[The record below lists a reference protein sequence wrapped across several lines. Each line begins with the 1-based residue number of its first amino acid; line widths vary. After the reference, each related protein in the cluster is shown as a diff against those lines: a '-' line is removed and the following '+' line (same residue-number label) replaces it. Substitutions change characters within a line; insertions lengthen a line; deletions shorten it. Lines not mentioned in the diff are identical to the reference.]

1 MGPHRILQNRKGYVT
16 ETVFDAAS
24 GRFVDRPFP
33 SPDTKMTHAPSRPA
47 PSPTADAMRQ
57 TLASVETRMINAHA
71 SHLGYPYNLTQ
82 GAGTPPGLA
91 RFLINNLGDPYVGSH
106 FASEVCDLE
115 REVIDWMKLQWDC
128 DDPASFWGSV
138 GACGTEGN
146 LWAMYLGREAFPKAM
161 LIHSAE
167 AHYSI
172 PKAARILRIRAE
184 SVACTPDGAIDLD
197 ALSLVLG
204 RQKLGHGVILALTCG
219 TTVKGAHDDIAGAA
233 AQLEAAGFSAQRRFV
248 NVDGALNAMVLP
260 FLDGVD
266 PRQRPTFRHGID
278 SISTSGHKM
287 IGCPM
292 PCGILVARRSHVARV
307 SRAVAYLRSDD
318 TTLMGSRNGHAVLEL
333 WVRLF
338 SHGAEGFRRDATTC
352 LHRAHWLADALRMA
366 GVPVLHNPHALT
378 ILFPEP
384 EERIVRHYQ
393 LSCADGQA
401 HAIVMPNVTQERV
414 GSFAVD
420 YLRWWTMLGAARGNA
435 PARVSHMQNASVLAR
450 LD

>member
-1 MGPHRILQNRKGYVT
+1 MGPHRILHNRKGYVT

-24 GRFVDRPFP
+24 GRFVNRPFP
-33 SPDTKMTHAPSRPA
+33 SPDTNMSQAPSRLA
-47 PSPTADAMRQ
+47 LDPTADAMQQ

-82 GAGTPPGLA
+82 GAGAPPDLA

-106 FASEVCDLE
+106 YASEVCDLE
-115 REVIDWMKLQWDC
+115 REVIDWIKRLWDC
-128 DDPASFWGSV
+128 DDPAGFWGSV
-138 GACGTEGN
+138 GASGTEGN
-146 LWAMYLGREAFPKAM
+146 LWAMFLGREALPKAT

-172 PKAARILRIRAE
+172 PKAARILRIKAE
-184 SVACTPDGAIDLD
+184 SVACTSDGAIDLD
-197 ALSLVLG
+197 VLSHVLA
-204 RQKLGHGVILALTCG
+204 RQRPGHGVILAVTCG
-219 TTVKGAHDDIAGAA
+219 TTVKGAHDDIAGAVA
-233 AQLEAAGFSAQRRFV
+233 RLEAAGFSAERRFV
-248 NVDGALNAMVLP
+248 HVDGALNAMVLP
-260 FLDGVD
+260 FLDGVE
-266 PRQRPTFRHGID
+266 PRLRPSFRHGID

-318 TTLMGSRNGHAVLEL
+318 TTLMGSRNGHAVLDL

-352 LHRAHWLADALRMA
+352 LQRAHWLADALRMA

-378 ILFPEP
+378 VIFPEP
-384 EERIVRHYQ
+384 EEHIVRHYQ
-393 LSCADGQA
+393 LACARGQA
-401 HAIVMPNVTQERV
+401 HAIVMPNVTQAQV
-414 GSFAVD
+414 GSFAAD
-420 YLRWWTMLGAARGNA
+420 YLRWWAMEEANLRGAAA
-435 PARVSHMQNASVLAR
+435 CASDIQDTSVLAR